1 MMLLKLVLHYLLTA
15 VAFFAIDFLWLT
27 RFVPKFYR
35 SNLGDLL
42 APKVNYAAAAAFY
55 IVYLAGIL
63 AVVVVPAVRAGSL
76 SDAVWK
82 GAVVGLISYATYD
95 LTNLAT
101 LKGWSFK
108 VSMVDM
114 AWGTVLT
121 GLVCLVSY
129 YIGQWLKV

>member
-1 MMLLKLVLHYLLTA
+1 MMFLKLVLQYLLTA

-27 RFVPKFYR
+27 KFVPKFYR
-35 SNLGDLL
+35 SNLGDILL
-42 APKVNYAAAAAFY
+42 PKANAVAGAAFY
-55 IVYLAGIL
+55 VLYLAGVL

-76 SDAVWK
+76 GDAVWK

-101 LKGWSFK
+101 LKGWSAK

-114 AWGTVLT
+114 AWGTALT
-121 GLVCLVSY
+121 AVVCLVSY
-129 YIGQWLKV
+129 FIGHWLKV

>member
-1 MMLLKLVLHYLLTA
+1 MMFLKLVLHYLLTA

-55 IVYLAGIL
+55 VLYLAGIL

-76 SDAVWK
+76 PDAVWK
-82 GAVVGLISYATYD
+82 GAVVGLIAYATYD

-101 LKGWSFK
+101 IRGWSVK

-121 GLVCLVSY
+121 GVVCLVSY
-129 YIGQWLKV
+129 YIGHWLKV